1 MDILIIDDHAS
12 IRSGVRFVLADM
24 YKNATLYEACD
35 EKTALDHVKARR
47 HDLIIMDV
55 QMPKTD
61 TFGLLEFIRLRHPR
75 AKVLMFSMSN
85 EMLYAKRFLRN
96 GAMGFV
102 PKDTGLPE
110 LVKAV
115 EKVMNGH
122 RYISESLADLLAEE
136 ISADSPSRLFDKLSQ
151 REFEVATLLLSDK
164 STAEIAETL
173 SINASTVATHKARIF
188 EKLGVKSLAEL
199 SELEVQGALKEK

>member
-12 IRSGVRFVLADM
+12 IRSGVRFVLAEM
-24 YKNATLYEACD
+24 YKEAILYEACD
-35 EKTALDHVKARR
+35 EKTALEHVKARK
-47 HDLIIMDV
+47 HDLVVMDV

-61 TFGLLEFIRLRHPR
+61 TFGLLEYIKLRQPR
-75 AKVLMFSMSN
+75 VKVLMFSMSN

-110 LVKAV
+110 LMKAV
-115 EKVMNGH
+115 ETVMGGH
-122 RYISESLADLLAEE
+122 KYISETLADLLAEE
-136 ISADSPSRLFDKLSQ
+136 ISAESPSRLFDKLSQ

-164 STAEIAETL
+164 STSEIAETL

-188 EKLGVKSLAEL
+188 EKLGIKSLAEL
-199 SELEVQGALKEK
+199 AELEVQGALKEK

>member
-12 IRSGVRFVLADM
+12 IRSGVRFVLADL
-24 YKNATLYEACD
+24 YKNATLFEACD
-35 EKTALDHVKARR
+35 EKSALDHVKARK
-47 HDLIIMDV
+47 HDLVIMDV

-85 EMLYAKRFLRN
+85 EMLYAKRFLRS

-115 EKVMNGH
+115 ETVMSGH
-122 RYISESLADLLAEE
+122 RYISETLADLLAEE

-188 EKLGVKSLAEL
+188 EKMGVKSLAEL
-199 SELEVQGALKEK
+199 AELEGQGVLKEK

>member
-12 IRSGVRFVLADM
+12 IRSGVRFVLSDM
-24 YKNATLYEACD
+24 YKDATLYEACD
-35 EKTALDHVKARR
+35 EKTALEHVKGRK

-61 TFGLLEFIRLRHPR
+61 TFGLLEYIKLRQPR
-75 AKVLMFSMSN
+75 ARVLMFSMSN

-110 LVKAV
+110 LMKAV
-115 EKVMNGH
+115 ETVMGGN
-122 RYISESLADLLAEE
+122 RYISETLADLLAEE
-136 ISADSPSRLFDKLSQ
+136 ISDESPSRLFDKLSQ
-151 REFEVATLLLSDK
+151 REFEVATLLLSEK
-164 STAEIAETL
+164 STTEIAETL

-188 EKLGVKSLAEL
+188 EKLGIKSVAEL
-199 SELEVQGALKEK
+199 AELEVQGALKEK